1 MANCNKPARTRTSS
15 QPSDDSGAM
24 LWDTASMGCEDP
36 PSSPQTVL
44 AKDRIHP
51 NHFVGRERRTEVEP
65 VRRKLAIRYWQI
77 AS

>member
-1 MANCNKPARTRTSS
+1 
-15 QPSDDSGAM
+15 M